1 MKTANEFCSEFDKGN
16 SLLVIALDLTAAF
29 DTIDFEIL
37 DQIIEKRFLITGTCN
52 EWIMSYITNRKQ
64 QTQVNVLSSDSDVHY
79 GVTRGSSLGP
89 LVFLVYITPISDLLT
104 KVVLRNQMYADDT
117 VLYASMR
124 TNQEETSMEDLK
136 WKVRKVF
143 EACTALKLKLN
154 PDKTEVLLLSTKKKR
169 PNIGS
174 FELNDSEV
182 KLNKSLITLG
192 VTADECL
199 NFDMQINRVKSS
211 FYNELRKLHRV
222 KHYLSL
228 ESRKIAVQS
237 LILSRL
243 DYCNSLLGGTNK
255 SSIEKLQRVQNAACR
270 FIFNLWKQELCK
282 KIDIF
287 CIGYLLLKEL
297 ILKS

>member
-1 MKTANEFCSEFDKGN
+1 
-16 SLLVIALDLTAAF
+16 
-29 DTIDFEIL
+29 
-37 DQIIEKRFLITGTCN
+37 
-52 EWIMSYITNRKQ
+52 
-64 QTQVNVLSSDSDVHY
+64 
-79 GVTRGSSLGP
+79 
-89 LVFLVYITPISDLLT
+89 
-104 KVVLRNQMYADDT
+104 MYADDT
-117 VLYASMR
+117 VLYANMR

-192 VTADECL
+192 VTVDECL
-199 NFDMQINRVKSS
+199 NFEMQINRVTSS
-211 FYNELRKLHRV
+211 CYNELRKLQRV
-222 KHYLSL
+222 KHYLSF
-228 ESRKIAVQS
+228 ESRKIAVQN

-255 SSIEKLQRVQNAACR
+255 SSRKKLQRVQNAAFR
-270 FIFNLWKQELCK
+270 FIFNLRKQELCK
-282 KIDIF
+282 KYRYILHWLPIAQRIDFKILTFVHKIVFDLDIPNYLKDLIF
-287 CIGYLLLKEL
+287 VQEKNNAKRSENQWKLKFQSFRNSYG
-297 ILKS
+297 KSLFSLRSTKMECNAVLPTQNIRSQTLSQGAFFFPVITETTFQKENG